1 MTCTY
6 GVENQQKILKE
17 VNDFAERNKLEWGQE
32 KCQVMQVGKKV
43 AVPEKW
49 KLGEKEINNT
59 SSYKY
64 LGDEITDDGKNYK
77 NIISRENKI
86 GAIVRKINTSASSD
100 IMRGIQTHTILN
112 MYEIYVIPSLLNNA
126 ESWTLTK
133 NDEKQLDQIGIRA
146 VKRLFGLPT
155 TSPNVAVIH
164 TFGLFYIS
172 QIVDK
177 KRFLFLHKKLT
188 SAEQWQCKMLLNMA
202 SKNIGWAKN
211 MNEKLS
217 EYELETDWEL
227 IKQRSFNE
235 WRNIVIRAVL
245 IKNGKKLLENC
256 QTKINDGVKINTKTK
271 HIYQELSEEV
281 YKAEAKKSITE
292 GTKQRARTIFLAR
305 NGMLY
310 CGKNMKGTI
319 AEICPECKVIDDENH
334 RLNIC
339 PKWGGTGND
348 DTDNEVEFNDIYS
361 EDSQTLNRVISK
373 IENVWEVKFANGR
386 MKK

>member
-1 MTCTY
+1 
-6 GVENQQKILKE
+6 
-17 VNDFAERNKLEWGQE
+17 
-32 KCQVMQVGKKV
+32 
-43 AVPEKW
+43 
-49 KLGEKEINNT
+49 
-59 SSYKY
+59 
-64 LGDEITDDGKNYK
+64 
-77 NIISRENKI
+77 
-86 GAIVRKINTSASSD
+86 
-100 IMRGIQTHTILN
+100 
-112 MYEIYVIPSLLNNA
+112 
-126 ESWTLTK
+126 
-133 NDEKQLDQIGIRA
+133 
-146 VKRLFGLPT
+146 
-155 TSPNVAVIH
+155 
-164 TFGLFYIS
+164 
-172 QIVDK
+172 
-177 KRFLFLHKKLT
+177 
-188 SAEQWQCKMLLNMA
+188 
-202 SKNIGWAKN
+202 
-211 MNEKLS
+211 MNEKLN